1 MIDFRIPKFIPQW
14 AENSLEN
21 SENILATSNQGTILL
36 FKESG
41 LEFVVKAAMGS
52 GSARLTRQATLNREY
67 EAYSRL
73 KGVTGI
79 PKCYGMVA
87 DRYLVLEHIRGKPF
101 RDAEIPDREEWFA
114 QLLTILRTV
123 HSRGVGHGDLKSKGN
138 LMITDRGRPCVMDF
152 GTTVIKKE
160 GFHPINNRMH
170 EYLVQL
176 DINAWVK
183 HKYHGRYEDASD
195 QDSKLLQYSRAEAI
209 LRRYRKWRDRK
220 G

>member
-14 AENSLEN
+14 AESCLEKG
-21 SENILATSNQGTILL
+21 ENILATSNQGTILL

-52 GSARLTRQATLNREY
+52 GSVRLTRQATLNREY
-67 EAYSRL
+67 KAYSRL
-73 KGVTGI
+73 EGVTGI

-101 RDAEIPDREEWFA
+101 RDTEIPDREEWFA
-114 QLLTILRTV
+114 ELLSILRAI
-123 HSRGVGHGDLKSKGN
+123 HSRGVSHGDLKSKGN

-160 GFHPINNRMH
+160 GFHPINNRMY

-183 HKYHGRYEDASD
+183 HKYGGRYEDASD
-195 QDSKLLQYSRAEAI
+195 QDRKLLQYSRAEAI
-209 LRRYRKWRDRK
+209 LRRYRKWRDR
-220 G
+220 